1 MEGARDLVGIGRLI
15 KYHRQ
20 RQNLS
25 QQELAKM
32 AGTTQM
38 TVYKIENGNGGTIK
52 VLIELLRAMNLEMS
66 ANPIQKMSSKNI
78 SDFLES

>member
-1 MEGARDLVGIGRLI
+1 MNSARDLTGLGKLI

-20 RQNLS
+20 KQNLS
-25 QQELAKM
+25 QQELAKK

-52 VLIELLRAMNLEMS
+52 VLIQLFRAMNLEME
-66 ANPIQKMSSKNI
+66 ANPIQKITSKNI
-78 SDFLES
+78 ADFLEP

>member
-1 MEGARDLVGIGRLI
+1 MEGARDLAGIGKLV

-20 RQNLS
+20 KQNLS
-25 QQELAKM
+25 QQELAKK

-38 TVYKIENGNGGTIK
+38 TIYKIENGNGGTIK
-52 VLIELLRAMNLEMS
+52 VLIQLLRAMNLEMS

-78 SDFLES
+78 ADFLEP